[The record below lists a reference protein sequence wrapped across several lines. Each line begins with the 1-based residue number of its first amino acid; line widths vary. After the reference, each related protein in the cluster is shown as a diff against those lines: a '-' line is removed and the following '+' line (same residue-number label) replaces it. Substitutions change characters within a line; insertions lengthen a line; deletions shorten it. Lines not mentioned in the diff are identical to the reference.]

1 MKRQT
6 IKIIKMEPKRLLRS
20 SVDRVIAG
28 VCGGVA
34 AYFVIDPV
42 VVRILFV
49 LTAIFGAGFIV
60 YLVLWIMMPETP
72 QTFQ

>member
-1 MKRQT
+1 
-6 IKIIKMEPKRLLRS
+6 MEPKRLLRS
-20 SVDRVIAG
+20 NVNRVIAG

-34 AYFVIDPV
+34 EYFVIDPV
-42 VVRILFV
+42 LVRILFV

-72 QTFQ
+72 QIFQ